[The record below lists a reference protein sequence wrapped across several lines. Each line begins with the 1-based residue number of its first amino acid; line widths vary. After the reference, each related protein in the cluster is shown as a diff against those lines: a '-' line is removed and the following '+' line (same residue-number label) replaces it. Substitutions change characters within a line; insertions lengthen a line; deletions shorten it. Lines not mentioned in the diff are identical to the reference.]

1 MVPRR
6 FHRFTPMELIRLH
19 QITKTYHLGEVPV
32 QVLKDVSLSIARG
45 EMVALMGASGSGK
58 TTLMNILGCLDRPT
72 SGHYW
77 LDGQDMSR
85 LDPDE
90 RALVRSGKIGFV
102 FQSFNLL
109 PRTNATHNVIMPL
122 DYARHRPS
130 RSEARRLAHMLLERV
145 GLANRSDHEPSQ
157 MSGGQQQR
165 VAIARS
171 LVGRP
176 ALLLADEPTGN
187 LDSQTSVEILRMFQQ
202 LNSEGITVIL
212 VTHDPSVAS
221 YAHRTIRIVDGLVGG
236 DELDSAAE
244 PAKANGSVPRLS
256 PEISPVPAPH
266 LGHTN
271 GSSKAP
277 RVDFV
282 APLGTARREAA
293 VESIVS
299 GPSDPADAA
308 TLEKVSEAFTDAA
321 ALTIS
326 SDGDS
331 TTSSATATAELPKTA
346 AESLRTAPLGTAP
359 LGTAAHG
366 SPAPGKL
373 WLDQLEPTPKPRLNL
388 PIPTTLRTAIRALH
402 GNRLRSSLT
411 ALGVIIGVAA
421 VIAMS
426 EIGQGSKIE
435 IQKAIASMGANN
447 LLILPGAVLSGSVN
461 FGSGTSQTLKP
472 ADLDEILRQ
481 CPDIVDVAPIVWARA
496 QVVYGSRNWIPKN
509 MNGTSPAYLTVRDW
523 EDMDE
528 GYMFTDRD
536 VREVAKVCVI
546 GTTIKRELFPDESP
560 VGKDV
565 RIQNVPFRVVG
576 VLGSKGGNMMGQDQD
591 DILLV
596 PWTTVKL
603 RLNGNGAGAV
613 TAAPQPNPLTA
624 INSLN
629 NLYPG
634 SLQLYDIPSPI
645 QADDTP
651 QSLRFINF
659 DMMIGKAAS
668 AADTPDAIN
677 EITGLL
683 RERHHLGDDRGDDF
697 DIRDMTEITT
707 MRSKQS
713 ELVSLLLTFIASIS
727 LVVGGVGIMNI
738 MLVSVTERTRE
749 IGLRMAVGARS
760 HHILRQFLV
769 EAVLLCLLG
778 GAIGILLGRGASV
791 LVRSMV
797 HWPTA
802 PSIPVIAIAVLVSAG
817 VGVIFGFYPAWKAS
831 RLDPIEALRY
841 E

>member
-1 MVPRR
+1 
-6 FHRFTPMELIRLH
+6 
-19 QITKTYHLGEVPV
+19 
-32 QVLKDVSLSIARG
+32 
-45 EMVALMGASGSGK
+45 GSGK

-72 SGHYW
+72 AGHYW

-90 RALVRSGKIGFV
+90 RAIVRSGKIGFV

-109 PRTNATHNVIMPL
+109 PRTDATHNVVMPL
-122 DYARHRPS
+122 DYAPHRPS
-130 RSEARRLAHMLLERV
+130 RSEARRLAQRLLERV

-165 VAIARS
+165 VAIARA

-187 LDSQTSVEILRMFQQ
+187 LDSHTSVEILRMFQQ
-202 LNSEGITVIL
+202 LNAEGITVVL
-212 VTHDPSVAS
+212 VTHDPSVAA
-221 YAHRTIRIVDGLVGG
+221 YAHRTIRIVDGLVAG
-236 DELDSAAE
+236 DETDSTVE
-244 PAKANGSVPRLS
+244 PTKTNGELARRPPIERS
-256 PEISPVPAPH
+256 PIPAPH
-266 LGHTN
+266 LAHTN
-271 GSSKAP
+271 GGTTAARVELAASIASIERETALAAIGP
-277 RVDFV
+277 RS
-282 APLGTARREAA
+282 AGA
-293 VESIVS
+293 VE
-299 GPSDPADAA
+299 AA
-308 TLEKVSEAFTDAA
+308 TLEKVSEAFAEA
-321 ALTIS
+321 EALTIS
-326 SDGDS
+326 SNGGLAAEAS
-331 TTSSATATAELPKTA
+331 TATAGLPKA
-346 AESLRTAPLGTAP
+346 APRPLG
-359 LGTAAHG
+359 GAAG
-366 SPAPGKL
+366 DLL
-373 WLDQLEPTPKPRLNL
+373 WLEQLEPAPKPRFSL

-421 VIAMS
+421 VIAMT

-435 IQKAIASMGANN
+435 LQNAIASMGANN

-461 FGSGTSQTLKP
+461 FGSGTSQTLRP

-481 CPDIVDVAPIVWARA
+481 CPDVVDVAPIVWARA
-496 QVVYGSRNWIPKN
+496 QVVYGSHNWIPKN

-528 GYMFTDRD
+528 GYMFTERD

-546 GTTIKRELFPDESP
+546 GTTIKRELFPDESA
-560 VGKDV
+560 VSKDV

-603 RLNGNGAGAV
+603 RLNGNGAGSV
-613 TAAPQPNPLTA
+613 APTPQQNPLTA

-634 SLQLYDIPSPI
+634 AAQLYDVPSPI

-659 DMMIGKAAS
+659 DMMIAKAAS
-668 AADTPDAIN
+668 GGDIPDAIN

-713 ELVSLLLTFIASIS
+713 ELVGLLLTFIASIS

-760 HHILRQFLV
+760 YHILRQFLV

-778 GAIGILLGRGASV
+778 GAIGILLGRGASLV
-791 LVRSMV
+791 VRSVV

-802 PSIPVIAIAVLVSAG
+802 ASIPVIAVAVLVSAG
-817 VGVIFGFYPAWKAS
+817 VGVIFGFYPAWKAA